1 MRSTCKFSGFW
12 RSVCVDASNDEKT
25 ARFRTLLKHGRTI
38 ESSLGQGKKALW
50 SSRLQCHCLLT
61 RM

>member
-1 MRSTCKFSGFW
+1 M
-12 RSVCVDASNDEKT
+12 DASNDEKT